1 MDGLVMGSPGA
12 SKHLQDGELR
22 SAHELKNRTGPIFRQ
37 GVFCFNETPELRKMK
52 EIPADPKEPPD
63 DPTR

>member
-1 MDGLVMGSPGA
+1 MDDLVMESPEA
-12 SKHLQDGELR
+12 AKLLQDGELH
-22 SAHELKNRTGPIFRQ
+22 SAHALKNRAGPFFRQ